1 MKNFLPPNHTQTI
14 QTLYSIELIA
24 QNTRLTQSNLILAKQ
39 LKKYKSLCRIRK
51 YAIDIAV
58 SKIVDNCK
66 YCSLKNCSEKCKK
79 TSCEKA
85 MRRYFIDL
93 AKIRHKV

>member
-1 MKNFLPPNHTQTI
+1 MKKFLPPNQTSTI
-14 QTLYSIELIA
+14 QKLYSIELIA

-39 LKKYKSLCRIRK
+39 LKKYKNLCKIRK
-51 YAIDIAV
+51 YAIDIAT

-66 YCSLKNCSEKCKK
+66 YCSLTNCSERCKK
-79 TSCEKA
+79 TNCEKA

-93 AKIRHKV
+93 ARIRYKF